1 MSLSLAYFGTYEPAF
16 ARNAVMLAGLREAGV
31 EVHEFTAPLAH
42 ELTAA
47 EMATTAGVGAVAA
60 DIARAHYALLRQHR
74 HTLQVDVVVVGY
86 PGHLLVP
93 FGRLLA
99 TYRRAL
105 LVFDPLV
112 SLADTFA
119 GDRGLV
125 GRASALG
132 LALTAAD
139 KVAFGLPD
147 LVLADT
153 AAQAAF
159 YRDDLGVTEAKLAVV
174 PVGALPVAGASGDAR
189 RLAGGE
195 PLRVLMYGKWSP
207 LHGAETVVAAA
218 EALRNE
224 PFHFVFVGEGQL
236 SSHLRATIARRQL
249 TNVEWLGML
258 SSEELRAQHLAADVC
273 LGVFGGS
280 SKAARVVP
288 NKVVDGLACGRPLVT
303 QDSLAARELLS
314 DGENALLVP
323 ALDARAVA
331 DALRRLRDNA
341 LRHRLG
347 TAALRLYRRRLTP
360 AAVAD
365 SLLAALE
372 RLA

>member
-31 EVHEFTAPLAH
+31 ELHEFNAPLAH
-42 ELTAA
+42 ELAAA
-47 EMATTAGVGAVAA
+47 EMATVAGAGVVAA
-60 DIARAHYALLRQHR
+60 DIVRAHYALLRQHR
-74 HTLQVDVVVVGY
+74 HALQVDVVVVGY

-112 SLADTFA
+112 SLTDTFA

-125 GRASALG
+125 GRTSSLG

-159 YRDDLGVTEAKLAVV
+159 YRDELGVAEAKLAVV
-174 PVGALPVAGASGDAR
+174 PVGAQTVAGAGGDAR
-189 RLAGGE
+189 RLAGAE

-207 LHGAETVVAAA
+207 LQGAETVVAAA

-236 SSHLRATIARRQL
+236 SAQLRATIAQRQL

-258 SSEELRAQHLAADVC
+258 SSEELRAQNLAADVC

-288 NKVVDGLACGRPLVT
+288 NKVVDGLACGRPVVT
-303 QDSLAARELLS
+303 QDSPAARELLS

-323 ALDARAVA
+323 ALDVAAVA
-331 DALRRLRDNA
+331 DALRRLRDAA
-341 LRHRLG
+341 LRQRLG
-347 TAALRLYRRRLTP
+347 TAALRLYRRHLTP

>member
-31 EVHEFTAPLAH
+31 ELYEFTAPLVH

-93 FGRLLA
+93 LGRLLA

-159 YRDDLGVTEAKLAVV
+159 YRDALGVAEAKLAVV

-189 RLAGGE
+189 RLAGDE

-236 SSHLRATIARRQL
+236 SPQLRAAIAQRQL

-258 SSEELRAQHLAADVC
+258 SSEDLRAQHLAADVC

-303 QDSLAARELLS
+303 QDSLAARELLC

-323 ALDARAVA
+323 ALDAGAVV
-331 DALRRLRDNA
+331 DALRRLRDDA
-341 LRHRLG
+341 LRQRLG
-347 TAALRLYRRRLTP
+347 TAALRLYCRRLTP